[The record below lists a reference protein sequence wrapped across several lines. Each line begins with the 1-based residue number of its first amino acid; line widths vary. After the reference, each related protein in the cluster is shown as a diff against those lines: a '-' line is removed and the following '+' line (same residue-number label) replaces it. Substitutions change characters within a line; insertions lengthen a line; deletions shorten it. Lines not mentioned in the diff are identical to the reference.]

1 MTHVYLEPTA
11 ILLAGGLPAGA
22 PLGAGSHPARGVTD
36 AIDNL
41 REAGHDVFLFRE
53 PASSDQQLSEIA
65 ASTGLQIAGI
75 PEQPPGLGG
84 WLITADPR
92 HCERRLVGVR
102 TILVGPRRPPGPRP
116 TAHCDVQARD
126 LGAAAIEVLTRE
138 AMS

>member
-1 MTHVYLEPTA
+1 MTRVYLEPTA
-11 ILLAGGLPAGA
+11 ILLAGPLPAGA
-22 PLGAGSHPARGVTD
+22 AAGPSHPAPGAID

-41 REAGHDVFLFRE
+41 REAGHEVFLYRE
-53 PASSDQQLSEIA
+53 PASSEQELVELA
-65 ASTGLQIAGI
+65 TLAGLQIAGL
-75 PEQPPGLGG
+75 PGQPVGPGD

-92 HCERRLVGVR
+92 QCERRLAGVR

>member
-1 MTHVYLEPTA
+1 MTRVYVEPTA
-11 ILLAGGLPAGA
+11 IMLGGGFPSGAPAGV
-22 PLGAGSHPARGVTD
+22 GTHPAPGAID

-41 REAGHDVFLFRE
+41 REAGHEVLLYRE
-53 PASSDQQLSEIA
+53 PASSDERLSQV
-65 ASTGLQIAGI
+65 SKLTGLTIAGS
-75 PEQPPGLGG
+75 PGQPPAPGS

-92 HCERRLVGVR
+92 HCERRVAGVR

-126 LGAAAIEVLTRE
+126 LGAAAIEILTRE